1 MREFYSHGFCNITF
15 KNLSFNK
22 SLSMNPLFHQN
33 DCHHIIFRNITFNK
47 SVNMT
52 NMIFYCDH
60 LKNVIFEN
68 ILFGEEIITKNMICN
83 NMYEMNNL
91 YISFKNITI
100 TIGLNINRMF
110 LNEIYYSN
118 NFNMEVMFENINA
131 PELKKIENMCDNH
144 GLKKIYFK
152 NINLSKIESFEE
164 LFTNCLYLQYL
175 YFENI
180 YTPKLKILKKVF
192 DLSNKLIYINFTNID
207 ISKVT
212 SMKGLFSNKN
222 IRSII
227 FKNISS
233 NSLIDISKIFYK
245 GKVYNSLDL
254 SGLDTSNVKNME
266 SKFESYYLNLIN
278 ITDLDTSSVT
288 NMNKLFLNCDSL
300 YISNFNTWNIC
311 LIIAVILNFWIC
323 QVLIHLNWC

>member
-1 MREFYSHGFCNITF
+1 M
-15 KNLSFNK
+15 NL
-22 SLSMNPLFHQN
+22 LFHQN
-33 DCHHIIFRNITFNK
+33 DCYYIIFRNITFNK

-83 NMYEMNNL
+83 HMYEMNNL

-100 TIGLNINRMF
+100 TNGLNINRMF

-180 YTPKLKILKKVF
+180 YTPKLKILEKVF

-222 IRSII
+222 IGSII

-233 NSLIDISKIFYK
+233 NSLIDISKMFYK

-266 SKFESYYLNLIN
+266 SMFESYYTNLIN
-278 ITDLDTSSVT
+278 IT
-288 NMNKLFLNCDSL
+288 
-300 YISNFNTWNIC
+300 
-311 LIIAVILNFWIC
+311 
-323 QVLIHLNWC
+323 